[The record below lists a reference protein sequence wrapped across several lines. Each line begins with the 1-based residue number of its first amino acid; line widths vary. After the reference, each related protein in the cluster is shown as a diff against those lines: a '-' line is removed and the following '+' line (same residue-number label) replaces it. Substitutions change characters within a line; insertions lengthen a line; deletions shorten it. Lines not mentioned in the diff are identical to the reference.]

1 MGIGKEQGMTGTI
14 ISVAGGDS
22 DLSRLDALGAELSSR
37 GAGVEI
43 VHPQSGNGLRDRSAC
58 TALARHGVTV
68 VTSLGGFESA
78 EGFRVVSTDLAEI
91 GDAERLDSLLR
102 KLELAG
108 IVPPPAGRA
117 GAEEDAV
124 RDRLRR
130 LGYL

>member
-1 MGIGKEQGMTGTI
+1 MTGTI

-22 DLSRLDALGAELSSR
+22 DVSRLDALGAELSSR
-37 GAGVEI
+37 GAGVEV
-43 VHPQSGNGLRDRSAC
+43 VHPQSGNGLRDASVCA
-58 TALARHGVTV
+58 ALARHGVTV
-68 VTSLGGFESA
+68 ITSLGGF
-78 EGFRVVSTDLAEI
+78 GPTDDFRVVSTDLAEI

-124 RDRLRR
+124 RERLRR